1 MCGIVA
7 YVGKQT
13 ARDILLEGLRR
24 LEYRGY
30 DSSGVAILDSA
41 SPYLAKAVGKVAAL
55 EQRVRKESPEGAVG
69 IAHTRWATHGK
80 PTETNAH
87 PHTDCSGR
95 LFLVH
100 NGIIENYQVLKK
112 RLSGAGRPPISSVG
126 DRP

>member
-87 PHTDCSGR
+87 PPTDWSGR
-95 LFLVH
+95 PSLVH
-100 NGIIENYQVLKK
+100 NGILEDRAALEKALA
-112 RLSGAGRPPISSVG
+112 RTRPPFE
-126 DRP
+126 P